1 MYDVPIPDIFK
12 KKLRLYKILSEK
24 GIFLHS
30 LLNTFNV
37 IYK

>member
-24 GIFLHS
+24 GIFLHR
-30 LLNTFNV
+30 LNTFNV